1 MLHPLRLPL
10 LFHFPDLDLHLF
22 LGERQGGGAKR
33 EQDKMETMN
42 NGKDGLAR
50 SPVLLKR
57 LTYRLTLL
65 INPRKMENE
74 EKGARSLVSTPALQP
89 LHHRCLS
96 WLQKVFL
103 RRGRI
108 YSD

>member
-1 MLHPLRLPL
+1 
-10 LFHFPDLDLHLF
+10 
-22 LGERQGGGAKR
+22 
-33 EQDKMETMN
+33 METMN

-50 SPVLLKR
+50 LLVFLKR
-57 LTYRLTLL
+57 LTCHLTLL

-74 EKGARSLVSTPALQP
+74 EKGARSLVSVSAVQL
-89 LHHRCLS
+89 LRHRCLL

-103 RRGRI
+103 GRRI